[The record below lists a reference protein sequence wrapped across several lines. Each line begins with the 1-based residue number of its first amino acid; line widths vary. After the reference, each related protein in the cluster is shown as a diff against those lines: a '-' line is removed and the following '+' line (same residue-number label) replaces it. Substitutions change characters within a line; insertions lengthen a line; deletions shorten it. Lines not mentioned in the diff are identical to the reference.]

1 MKKIIAFLSVIML
14 LFSCQDTIEKP
25 DNLIE
30 EDVMVDIIYDLSLL
44 EAANTSD
51 NWLIRRRQ
59 DPEAFIYKKYNID
72 SLQFVKSSQYYASDM
87 RNYQK
92 MYVEVG
98 KRIELK
104 KAETDSLIS
113 KKKRKESL
121 ERKKDKKL
129 ERLE

>member
-1 MKKIIAFLSVIML
+1 MKKIIVFLVVIVL
-14 LFSCQDTIEKP
+14 FFSCQHAVEKP

-44 EAANTSD
+44 EAMNGS
-51 NWLIRRRQ
+51 NSSLVQRQ
-59 DPEAFIYKKYNID
+59 DPDSFVYKKYNID
-72 SLQFVKSSQYYASDM
+72 SLQLVKSSQYYASDM

-98 KRIELK
+98 KRIERK
-104 KAETDSLIS
+104 KTETDSLLS
-113 KKKRKESL
+113 RKKKKEAL

-129 ERLE
+129 ELLE